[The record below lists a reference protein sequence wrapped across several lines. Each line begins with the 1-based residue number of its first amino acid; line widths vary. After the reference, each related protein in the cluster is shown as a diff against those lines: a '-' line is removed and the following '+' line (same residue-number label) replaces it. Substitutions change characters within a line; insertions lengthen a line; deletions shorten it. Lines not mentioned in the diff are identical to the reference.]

1 MDANFAF
8 KYHVSLI
15 SIIFIHLFFY
25 FHSCMF
31 SILTHFDTLNIG
43 FVGTLSYTPE
53 IVHRYNILGL
63 KKTHTVPYWFVAK
76 YLRCGFQLRTRYICQ
91 SFFWSTGLWV
101 RPSVMHESESV
112 NRRISVFAL
121 RCEGRGGRSY

>member
-1 MDANFAF
+1 MCRGEGNQRQGGKEIKSHAT
-8 KYHVSLI
+8 I
-15 SIIFIHLFFY
+15 
-25 FHSCMF
+25 
-31 SILTHFDTLNIG
+31 
-43 FVGTLSYTPE
+43 YTPE
-53 IVHRYNILGL
+53 IVYRYNILGL
-63 KKTHTVPYWFVAK
+63 KKTHTVQYWFIAQ

-121 RCEGRGGRSY
+121 RCEGRGGEKLLGDERDWFRS